1 MKKAALC
8 VALAVMATGAMA
20 KEWKT
25 VRIGVDASYPP
36 FESKA
41 ASGQAVRFDADLT
54 KALCAKIN
62 VKCVCVEQ
70 DLHGIIPSL
79 KATKFDAIVSSRN
92 GKDKHR

>member
-36 FESKA
+36 FESTA
-41 ASGQAVRFDADLT
+41 ASGQVVGFDVDLT
-54 KALCAKIN
+54 KAL
-62 VKCVCVEQ
+62 
-70 DLHGIIPSL
+70 
-79 KATKFDAIVSSRN
+79 SRAS
-92 GKDKHR
+92 HTESPASTRTRR

>member
-1 MKKAALC
+1 MKKVALC

-41 ASGQAVRFDADLT
+41 ASGQVVGFDVDLT
-54 KALCAKIN
+54 SALCA
-62 VKCVCVEQ
+62 
-70 DLHGIIPSL
+70 
-79 KATKFDAIVSSRN
+79 R
-92 GKDKHR
+92 

>member
-1 MKKAALC
+1 MKKFALC

-41 ASGQAVRFDADLT
+41 PNGD
-54 KALCAKIN
+54 
-62 VKCVCVEQ
+62 
-70 DLHGIIPSL
+70 
-79 KATKFDAIVSSRN
+79 IVVQVAPKVTTEGGNTRQ
-92 GKDKHR
+92 

>member
-1 MKKAALC
+1 MKKFALC

-41 ASGQAVRFDADLT
+41 PSGEVVGFDADLT
-54 KALCAKIN
+54 RALCA
-62 VKCVCVEQ
+62 Q
-70 DLHGIIPSL
+70 DEREVRLGRIRIWTASFP
-79 KATKFDAIVSSRN
+79 R
-92 GKDKHR
+92 